1 MGSDGTH
8 QCLLG
13 IEGCGL
19 YGSADAYAN
28 QQRRTCIESVS
39 CHSVE
44 DKLCDAFVAFAG
56 HQNSCVAG
64 KRASA
69 ACHICVD
76 LTLIRVRNDVPP
88 DSRCTLADIFACV
101 VLVKSLHGIV
111 AKRSINCSLHYCFLK
126 KHFQIVDIRELCA
139 AFYPELQDSCILAGR
154 AVQFYSQFL
163 VAEHGL
169 IDDLC
174 HRGSLLL
181 TELLELCDDVVG
193 ELDAG
198 ESYKLRHNVF
208 EFLYLCFV

>member
-1 MGSDGTH
+1 MGSDRTH
-8 QCLLG
+8 QSLLG
-13 IEGCGL
+13 VEGCGL
-19 YGSADAYAN
+19 YGSTYAYAN
-28 QQRRTCIESVS
+28 QQRRTCIESI
-39 CHSVE
+39 CGHSVE
-44 DKLCDAFVAFAG
+44 DKLCNTFIAFTG

-76 LTLIRVRNDVPP
+76 LTLVGVRNDVPP
-88 DSRCTLADIFACV
+88 DSRCALADIFARV

-111 AKRSINCSLHYCFLK
+111 AKRSINCSLHNGFLEK
-126 KHFQIVDIRELCA
+126 DFQIIDVRELCA
-139 AFYPELQDSCILAGR
+139 AFYPELQDTCILAGR

-163 VAEHGL
+163 IAEHGL

-181 TELLELCDDVVG
+181 TELLELGDDVVG

-198 ESYKLRHNVF
+198 ESYKLRHNVL